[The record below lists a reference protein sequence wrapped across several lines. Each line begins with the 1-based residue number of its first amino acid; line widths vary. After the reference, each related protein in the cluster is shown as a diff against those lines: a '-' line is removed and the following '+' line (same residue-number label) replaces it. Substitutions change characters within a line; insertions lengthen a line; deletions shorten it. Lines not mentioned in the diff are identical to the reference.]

1 MYVIDKR
8 ERVCIIVEA
17 LVESAKKPV
26 RPIGMKRDR
35 SPGLDDFPV
44 IAVRNNTNRN
54 ARPNRVPSWDSIPEY
69 TSDKAA

>member
-8 ERVCIIVEA
+8 ERVCIVVEA

-26 RPIGMKRDR
+26 RPVGMKRDR

-44 IAVRNNTNRN
+44 VAVRSNTNRN
-54 ARPNRVPSWDSIPEY
+54 AAPKRVLAWDDIPEY
-69 TSDKAA
+69 GTDYV